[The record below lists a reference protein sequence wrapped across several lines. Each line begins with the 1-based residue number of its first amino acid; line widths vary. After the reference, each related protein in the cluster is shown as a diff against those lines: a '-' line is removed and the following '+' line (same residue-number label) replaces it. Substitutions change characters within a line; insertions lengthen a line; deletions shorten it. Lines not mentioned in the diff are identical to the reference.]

1 MEREQK
7 VGLGDM
13 GSQGGFRICG
23 SLNTPQLGPDMDWGA
38 LNHIRAFMC
47 FLEAAAPVDEK
58 PRKDQE
64 LPTTLHKDVCAEF
77 FIGYKE
83 LKTLRGK
90 AVTPG

>member
-7 VGLGDM
+7 VDLGDM

-23 SLNTPQLGPDMDWGA
+23 PLNTPQLGPDMDWGA

-58 PRKDQE
+58 PGKDQE
-64 LPTTLHKDVCAEF
+64 LPTPCTKMRVLSFSLAIKS
-77 FIGYKE
+77 
-83 LKTLRGK
+83 
-90 AVTPG
+90 